1 MTNRRSI
8 QNGMDGLDLKI
19 DHLGPIE
26 TASRGIDKIPATAK
40 KLSKPLGA
48 IALGT
53 ALALGSVAP
62 AHGQDLHVTD
72 RQDPRIRGRQEQI
85 DRNTRAILDGRYAPE
100 LRIQAIIDARATQG
114 FTQLSESEQIR
125 LINQLWLDAVIERQK
140 DILVRHWP
148 LIQIELDTGNARAGD
163 RFVGDIEM
171 DIQIILITRRETEQ
185 ETQQSR

>member
-1 MTNRRSI
+1 MTNKRSI
-8 QNGMDGLDLKI
+8 QNEMDGLDLKI

-62 AHGQDLHVTD
+62 AHGQNPGTLRGVQRVIDDSNRVILRLH
-72 RQDPRIRGRQEQI
+72 GQELQV
-85 DRNTRAILDGRYAPE
+85 
-100 LRIQAIIDARATQG
+100 QAIIYARETPG

-125 LINQLWLDAVIERQK
+125 VINQAFFDAAFEKLK
-140 DILVRHWP
+140 DFLAGRWS
-148 LIQIELDTGNARAGD
+148 LLQFEFYTGNAQVGN
-163 RFVGDIEM
+163 RFVGDLVM
-171 DIQIILITRRETEQ
+171 DIRVISYTRIIESEQ
-185 ETQQSR
+185 ETQQGR